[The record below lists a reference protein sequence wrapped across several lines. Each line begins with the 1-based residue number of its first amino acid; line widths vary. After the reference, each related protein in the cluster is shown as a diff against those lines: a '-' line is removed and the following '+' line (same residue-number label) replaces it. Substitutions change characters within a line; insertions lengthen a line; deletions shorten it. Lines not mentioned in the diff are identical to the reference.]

1 MRAKPSMAFDRWVA
15 YGKAKVFHK
24 PLPPLPAA
32 DD

>member
-1 MRAKPSMAFDRWVA
+1 MAFDRWVA